1 MRRKLLIL
9 FLLGVGAISLTGC
22 TDDSNNDSA
31 LYVKEID
38 SIVEEYVALYS
49 YNLLFSSSKT
59 EITDVQIAN
68 LSYSEADNKLTKLY
82 IDLDYSNEYT
92 KDLNCKMLID
102 VEENH
107 ISSEQIRDS
116 FTHNYYNEFCNDT
129 FSFEYNDITSLTKID
144 TVDTYNQEISLK
156 KLDSY
161 YDFFDKAIGVD
172 KSPYGRIRFS
182 PTEKFQELLTQN
194 GYDYQMQLDSSFPSG
209 TLYSFSD
216 GSSIKLCTAY
226 AGGEESGYTV
236 IYDYSPCSGNNYCE
250 ERFLRNTNVRNVTSL
265 LFETSVQ
272 YEYEN
277 LWGIAKESEQLLL
290 SLEY

>member
-9 FLLGVGAISLTGC
+9 FLLGVGVISLTGC

-49 YNLLFSSSKT
+49 YNSLFSSSKT

-82 IDLDYSNEYT
+82 VDLDYSNEYT

-172 KSPYGRIRFS
+172 KSPYGRTRFS

-209 TLYSFSD
+209 TLYRFSD

>member
-9 FLLGVGAISLTGC
+9 FLLGVGVISLTGC
-22 TDDSNNDSA
+22 TDDSNNDNA
-31 LYVKEID
+31 LYAKEID

-49 YNLLFSSSKT
+49 YNSLFSSSKT

-68 LSYSEADNKLTKLY
+68 LSYSEDDNKLTELY
-82 IDLDYSNEYT
+82 VDLDYSNEYT

-129 FSFEYNDITSLTKID
+129 FSFEFNDITSLTKIG

-209 TLYSFSD
+209 TLYRFSD

-236 IYDYSPCSGNNYCE
+236 IYDYSSCSGNNYCE

>member
-1 MRRKLLIL
+1 M
-9 FLLGVGAISLTGC
+9 
-22 TDDSNNDSA
+22 
-31 LYVKEID
+31 
-38 SIVEEYVALYS
+38 ALYS
-49 YNLLFSSSKT
+49 YNSLFSSSKT

-82 IDLDYSNEYT
+82 VDLDYSNEYT

-209 TLYSFSD
+209 TLYRFSD